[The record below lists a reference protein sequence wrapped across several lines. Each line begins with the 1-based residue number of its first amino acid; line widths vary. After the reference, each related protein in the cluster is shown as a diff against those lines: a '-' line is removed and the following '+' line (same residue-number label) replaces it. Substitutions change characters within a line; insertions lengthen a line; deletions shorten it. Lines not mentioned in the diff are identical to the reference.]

1 MSDPKYSQFPEH
13 LNSFLTT
20 EHFTLQSA
28 RSIINSEIAN
38 RVSIYFTTLSSVI
51 VAAAFLAQIPDMGQI
66 LVLFGSLA
74 IPLVI
79 LLGLF
84 TAARLGVLSGMDA
97 VYIRAINRI
106 RHFYLQS
113 AEEVGQFL
121 LFPPYDDDDSVG
133 IYGGWKSTS
142 FKDNLLSAATA
153 VVTSNSIV
161 LTILLRILLA
171 NVVSAPFVQSILFA
185 LVLFLVAYVLHV
197 LVIVTFVRPMNQESV
212 YREIKFPSGSDETV
226 V

>member
-1 MSDPKYSQFPEH
+1 MTDPRKSTFPEH
-13 LNSFLTT
+13 MNSFMTT

-66 LVLFGSLA
+66 MVLFGSLA

-79 LLGLF
+79 LLGFF
-84 TAARLGVLSGMDA
+84 TSARLSVLSVMDA
-97 VYIRAINRI
+97 TYIRAINRI
-106 RHFYLQS
+106 RHFYYES
-113 AEEVGQFL
+113 AEEVGHFF
-121 LFPPYDDDDSVG
+121 LFPPYDDDKSVS
-133 IYGGWKSTS
+133 IYGGWKSG

-161 LTILLRILLA
+161 LTILVMILLD
-171 NVVSAPFVQSILFA
+171 NSVGAPFGQTILFA
-185 LVLFLVAYVLHV
+185 LVLFLAAYVLHII
-197 LVIVTFVRPMNQESV
+197 VIVTFVRPMN
-212 YREIKFPSGSDETV
+212 REKAYSEVRFPSEGDEIV

>member
-1 MSDPKYSQFPEH
+1 MTDPKHSPFPDQM
-13 LNSFLTT
+13 NSFMTT

-51 VAAAFLAQIPDMGQI
+51 VAAAFVAQIPDMGQI

-79 LLGLF
+79 LLGFF
-84 TAARLGVLSGMDA
+84 TSARLGVLSVMDA
-97 VYIRAINRI
+97 TYIRAINRI

-133 IYGGWKSTS
+133 TYGGWKST

-171 NVVSAPFVQSILFA
+171 NSVDAPFVQSILFA
-185 LVLFLVAYVLHV
+185 LVLFFVAYGLHII
-197 LVIVTFVRPMNQESV
+197 VIVTFVRPMN
-212 YREIKFPSGSDETV
+212 REKLYTEVKFPSDADETV
-226 V
+226 A